1 MDSLGYLALIWVAVF
16 VANILAGPLRELSG
30 VIKGLMK
37 PSGLLAMSGVL
48 DSQAE
53 DVADYYRDELLVD
66 PIVEMSEWC
75 RISGQK
81 SA

>member
-1 MDSLGYLALIWVAVF
+1 MV

-37 PSGLLAMSGVL
+37 PNGLLAMSGVL
-48 DSQAE
+48 YTQAE
-53 DVADYYRDELLVD
+53 DVANYYRDELRVD
-66 PIVEMSEWC
+66 PIVELNEWC

-81 SA
+81 LS